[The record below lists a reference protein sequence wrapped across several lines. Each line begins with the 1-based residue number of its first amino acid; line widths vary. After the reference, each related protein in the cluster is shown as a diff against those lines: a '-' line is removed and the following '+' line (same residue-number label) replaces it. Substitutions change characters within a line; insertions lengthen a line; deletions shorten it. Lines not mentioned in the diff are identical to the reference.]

1 MGVKHTLKISLPEK
15 VYDVNELEEAI
26 FEALREAGRE
36 LLRKELERWDRELI
50 QSSGEGVAPQKRVER
65 SLLSRFGEVRFLRT
79 QVLSRVEGRWWYM
92 LDQVLALRP
101 YQRVTPW
108 VERRGTE
115 LATLYPYRQAAELLS
130 QEIGY
135 EVSHRTIHN
144 WVEREGKRLEEQ
156 EAREWERLL
165 EERMIE
171 EEEREIVVI
180 EADATLIHAQGEE
193 TDNLEVKVG
202 LLYSGKE
209 LESRTAKRKR
219 YRLKEKRLYA
229 TLEGAESFGRGL
241 YLTAARKLEVER
253 AKHLLLLGDGAAW
266 IRSLWEMHFSRAIY
280 QLDHWHLRQKLRGI
294 EPQDS
299 KWVDDMMELLWKGEL
314 ERVEGLLR
322 SPGRV
327 EPQKGER
334 IEQLIR
340 YLEEN
345 REAIFGVKVL
355 QGKVEAKEVLV
366 VGSGAVEKSVDLLIC
381 RRFKG
386 RGMSWSKRGA
396 NRLLLVKLLRED
408 VEAWGAW
415 WNPSR
420 IPVGEEGCLVAA

>member
-15 VYDVNELEEAI
+15 VSDVNELEEAI
-26 FEALREAGRE
+26 FEALREAGKE
-36 LLRKELERWDRELI
+36 LLREELERRDKELI
-50 QSSGEGVAPQKRVER
+50 QLSGKGVEPQKRVER

-79 QVLSRVEGRWWYM
+79 QVFCPVEGRWWYM
-92 LDQVLALRP
+92 LDQLLGLRP

-115 LATLYPYRQAAELLS
+115 LATLYPYRQAAGLLS
-130 QEIGY
+130 QEIGH
-135 EVSHRTIHN
+135 ELSHRTLHN
-144 WVEREGKRLEEQ
+144 WVQREGKRLEEE
-156 EAREWERLL
+156 EAKEWERLW
-165 EERMIE
+165 EEGVIE
-171 EEEREIVVI
+171 GGEREIVVI
-180 EADATLIHAQGEE
+180 ETDATSIHAQGEE

-209 LESRTAKRKR
+209 LESRTAKQKR

-229 TLEGAESFGRGL
+229 TLKGAESFGEGL
-241 YLTAARKLEVER
+241 YLTATRNLGVER
-253 AKHLLLLGDGAAW
+253 AKHLLLLGDGASW

-280 QLDHWHLRQKLRGI
+280 QLDHWHLRRKLGGL

-299 KWVDDMMELLWKGEL
+299 RWVEDMMELLRRGEL
-314 ERVEGLLR
+314 ERVKRLLR
-322 SPGRV
+322 SRGRV
-327 EPQKGER
+327 EPQKGEK
-334 IEQLIR
+334 IEQVIN

-345 REAIFGVKVL
+345 NEAIFGVKAL
-355 QGKVEAKEVLV
+355 EGKVEAKEVLV
-366 VGSGAVEKSVDLLIC
+366 VGSGAVEKSIDLLIC

-386 RGMSWSKRGA
+386 RGMSWSRRGA
-396 NRLLLVKLLRED
+396 NYLLLVKLLRED
-408 VEAWGAW
+408 VEAWEAW